1 MDSFACIFVSVTGGD
16 AFCSGSLCG
25 LIIELIFLDMLVG
38 DNVCFGGYFD
48 EFFGMMESILFEFMD
63 FFEERRGVEY
73 TVGSDDRG
81 DMVKYTTW
89 DEMCFV
95 FDLIDVNR
103 MSCIVSSCPSAYKL
117 IVSGFGEIGGDFS
130 FGFVSPI

>member
-1 MDSFACIFVSVTGGD
+1 MVLA
-16 AFCSGSLCG
+16 
-25 LIIELIFLDMLVG
+25 ELIFLDVLVG

-63 FFEERRGVEY
+63 FFEEGRGMEY
-73 TVGSDDRG
+73 TVRSDDRG
-81 DMVKYTTW
+81 DTVKYATW

-103 MSCIVSSCPSAYKL
+103 MSCIVSSCPSTYKL
-117 IVSGFGEIGGDFS
+117 IVSGFGEIGGDFA